1 MDEMEEIAKI
11 NNRIK
16 ILGIKKSHVA
26 KQCDVSRVYL
36 SYILNGKRNL
46 TEEMRIKL
54 YAYLGL

>member
-1 MDEMEEIAKI
+1 MNETEEIAKI

-16 ILGIKKSHVA
+16 ILGIKKNHVA
-26 KQCDVSRVYL
+26 KQCEVSRVYL

-46 TEEMRIKL
+46 TQEMKTKL